1 MFYLE
6 VLVWICQTNP
16 PFYMK
21 GPWAKRFISSNW
33 SMENQRQTI
42 KKKQEEKIKK
52 DYSNW
57 SMEHNGEKN
66 EISGVGGAD
75 PHLA

>member
-1 MFYLE
+1 
-6 VLVWICQTNP
+6 
-16 PFYMK
+16 MK

-57 SMEHNGEKN
+57 SMEHNGEKKN

>member
-1 MFYLE
+1 MLDKPTFLYE
-6 VLVWICQTNP
+6 RAMGQKIHFKQLVYGKLALDN
-16 PFYMK
+16 K
-21 GPWAKRFISSNW
+21 
-33 SMENQRQTI
+33 